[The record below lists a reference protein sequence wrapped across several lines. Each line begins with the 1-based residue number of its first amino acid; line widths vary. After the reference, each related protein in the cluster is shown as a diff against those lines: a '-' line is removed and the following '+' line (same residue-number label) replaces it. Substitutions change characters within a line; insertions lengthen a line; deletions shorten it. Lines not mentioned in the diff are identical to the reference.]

1 MDNLDKQIL
10 NILQKNGRI
19 THEEISKK
27 LNMSRPAIHQRIAKL
42 EQQGI
47 IEGYRT
53 KINWSKLGYNISAY
67 ISLKVKTTDFYKLMN
82 DINNIKIENVIIEE
96 CHRATGGWCII
107 LKIRTMTPDYITRF
121 HDRLLKNECIID
133 TSTVLLLSSIE

>member
-27 LNMSRPAIHQRIAKL
+27 LNMSRPAIHQRISKL

-53 KINWSKLGYNISAY
+53 KINWSKLGYSISAY

-82 DINNIKIENVIIEE
+82 DIINIKIENVIIEE
-96 CHRATGGWCII
+96 CHRATGEWCVI
-107 LKIRTMTPDYITRF
+107 LKIRTLTPDYITKL
-121 HDRLLKNECIID
+121 HDRLLKNECIVD